1 MVQETSSEGDQQSNG
16 AAESSVNVGR
26 QRTRQIDQSGSGV
39 GFECGSASRHDL
51 LTWFVPYAASMHR
64 RFAAGRDGKT
74 AYERNVG
81 RSAVHT
87 LAQFGERVVDV
98 FAAIQPPSGLSG
110 LQGRY
115 LGPMDGS
122 NTVFN
127 WHRKWSGEGPNKQT
141 IAAGRTMDRQP
152 AGRSTRQQINT
163 ECIGR
168 RWRVGIRAPVL
179 QQHAEAVVPTEEQ
192 VVNNLWIIHA
202 VRRCRLR
209 YRLRHRRLHRHLNHR
224 ETAASDRITN
234 RHWWRLQGASTR
246 SPAPGWQSSVSWTK
260 YSCAEDGTF
269 STHVRIP
276 QTVVI
281 NQLGSWT
288 S

>member
-26 QRTRQIDQSGSGV
+26 QRTCQIDQSGSGV

-64 RFAAGRDGKT
+64 RFAVGRDGKT

-110 LQGRY
+110 LQGMY

-122 NTVFN
+122 NTVFIGTA
-127 WHRKWSGEGPNKQT
+127 SGVVK
-141 IAAGRTMDRQP
+141 ARTSKRLP
-152 AGRSTRQQINT
+152 PG
-163 ECIGR
+163 E
-168 RWRVGIRAPVL
+168 RWTGSL
-179 QQHAEAVVPTEEQ
+179 LDEA
-192 VVNNLWIIHA
+192 
-202 VRRCRLR
+202 
-209 YRLRHRRLHRHLNHR
+209 
-224 ETAASDRITN
+224 
-234 RHWWRLQGASTR
+234 
-246 SPAPGWQSSVSWTK
+246 
-260 YSCAEDGTF
+260 
-269 STHVRIP
+269 
-276 QTVVI
+276 
-281 NQLGSWT
+281 LGSKST
-288 S
+288 LSALEDDGELGSERLFCNNMRKQLCQRKSRS